1 MNNKDIKNMVCIQI
15 YHRVNCDI
23 HRVFC
28 SSDVRDNDQIDN
40 LTWGK
45 IWGTVWEGVY
55 RRLPNNIRH

>member
-1 MNNKDIKNMVCIQI
+1 MVCIQI